1 MCSWLA
7 NRQLTLSLWQLTGQP
22 KPLLGDSRC
31 HQVLVNR
38 VSTLPDGQVSA
49 GPPKPYIVLRNHQLH
64 YSAQAG
70 PGVPGSS
77 PTSSPMQNRILG
89 AMQILRAAQLIG
101 AALGLLKPHLRCF
114 SAFAAKGLRKPPA
127 VWINQVWTQA
137 WGGLASSSPISPR
150 RLGHSPPFLSLLCV
164 GAFGTRKVRHAAR
177 AAEPHGQSQL
187 LPRPA
192 HNRIPA
198 RSQGQQPCLSLPL
211 RKSGAW
217 VAQLCGLGVLA
228 ALRRL
233 LALTPPLLLLPCP
246 SQCPDGQEAHDQV
259 RCSAAWVASG
269 MRAGRRPS
277 PGRRHLSGHPL
288 TRSSMHGDAGTCPS
302 LPTSTT
308 ASPPSRTRW
317 SLPPVLW
324 RSSRLVRPRAA
335 CKGCDV
341 QGAQQQHYHGDP
353 CQPRWLLL
361 HACRRRPP
369 D

>member
-137 WGGLASSSPISPR
+137 LGRPGVLLPHFAPSVGPLPSFPVPVVCWCLRHQEGAPR
-150 RLGHSPPFLSLLCV
+150 RPRC
-164 GAFGTRKVRHAAR
+164 R
-177 AAEPHGQSQL
+177 AAWAV
-187 LPRPA
+187 PA
-192 HNRIPA
+192 APQA
-198 RSQGQQPCLSLPL
+198 RSQPHPGALAGSATMPKFTIEEIRCVGGATLRIGCSGCLAAAPGSDAAAAPAALPL
-211 RKSGAW
+211 A
-217 VAQLCGLGVLA
+217 V
-228 ALRRL
+228 
-233 LALTPPLLLLPCP
+233 P
-246 SQCPDGQEAHDQV
+246 
-259 RCSAAWVASG
+259 
-269 MRAGRRPS
+269 
-277 PGRRHLSGHPL
+277 
-288 TRSSMHGDAGTCPS
+288 
-302 LPTSTT
+302 
-308 ASPPSRTRW
+308 
-317 SLPPVLW
+317 
-324 RSSRLVRPRAA
+324 
-335 CKGCDV
+335 
-341 QGAQQQHYHGDP
+341 
-353 CQPRWLLL
+353 
-361 HACRRRPP
+361 
-369 D
+369 